1 MSQSSPDSTTLK
13 SCPFCGG
20 ADVQMDFTVS
30 NWPAVRCNDCGA
42 LGPCTDLHPD
52 EAAKAWNTR
61 GLAADQSLSVLIKQ
75 YALDLRRNASGGDD
89 YPYEYAKATAD
100 YLEELIKRAKGNCT
114 CAQAGFP
121 DSCDNCDGHAPR
133 SWTPD
138 RDAIYRAIENNVR
151 SVPDE
156 NFIDRR
162 WMVGINDAIDAIL
175 ALADT
180 STDRTWHEAMAD
192 RVLQLKIGGAKN
204 LSCDAVLGLI
214 AFIRDGEGSVAVS
227 SPERDPEAERT
238 KLSNERKR
246 LRRWG
251 IGQ

>member
-1 MSQSSPDSTTLK
+1 MSVEQT
-13 SCPFCGG
+13 
-20 ADVQMDFTVS
+20 
-30 NWPAVRCNDCGA
+30 
-42 LGPCTDLHPD
+42 
-52 EAAKAWNTR
+52 E
-61 GLAADQSLSVLIKQ
+61 LSVLIKQ
-75 YALDLRRNASGGDD
+75 YATDLRRNASGGDD

-121 DSCDNCDGHAPR
+121 DSCDNCDGFAPTAR
-133 SWTPD
+133 ETRLVDHDTTFLRGWND
-138 RDAIYRAIENNVR
+138 GIERAIELLE
-151 SVPDE
+151 DE
-156 NFIDRR
+156 GS
-162 WMVGINDAIDAIL
+162 GIPADKIRTLLDTV
-175 ALADT
+175 ADT